1 VTSKAKKTDNDWRK
15 VQRIIKEAN
24 SIRGMSFA
32 SLKPEKG
39 HGIAMLDQFTLAWSG
54 VEKSEKTR
62 TGMAVFIPKNLTK
75 NVQYA
80 KERCL
85 RLDLKIY
92 DRDVTFLKKLF
103 YEMSND
109 LKICN
114 ASFQHENIHGYTRR
128 KILAEPKIDCSLYCK
143 QTKTAF
149 RIQDVKRGLN
159 CGSDRYAISYISL
172 KQSPRVSKDL
182 GQAGK
187 AELKSFGYKLFLLR
201 QALNDTWNL

>member
-1 VTSKAKKTDNDWRK
+1 VASKAKKTDNDWRK
-15 VQRIIKEAN
+15 VQGIIKEAS

-62 TGMAVFIPKNLTK
+62 IGMVVFIPKNLAK
-75 NVQYA
+75 NMYAKYA

-92 DRDVTFLKKLF
+92 GRDVTFLKKLF

-128 KILAEPKIDCSLYCK
+128 KSSLNQKSIIHYIVTR
-143 QTKTAF
+143 QRRRLEYKT
-149 RIQDVKRGLN
+149 
-159 CGSDRYAISYISL
+159 
-172 KQSPRVSKDL
+172 
-182 GQAGK
+182 
-187 AELKSFGYKLFLLR
+187 
-201 QALNDTWNL
+201 